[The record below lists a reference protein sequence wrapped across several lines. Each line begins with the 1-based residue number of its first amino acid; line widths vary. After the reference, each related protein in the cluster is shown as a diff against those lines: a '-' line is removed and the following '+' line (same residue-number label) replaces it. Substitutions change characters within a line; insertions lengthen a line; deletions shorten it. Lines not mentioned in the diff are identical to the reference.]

1 MYFFPSSIEAEIVKI
16 IAMNTRKNIFFLC
29 LNVSCYKSTR
39 PIRHMHVNSYSC
51 TYTRTQPPF
60 THTRRIKNLS
70 AIKNKFEVIIASFC
84 SNLIFCVCCLIRKA
98 YSNANFSLYLKISG
112 DTILIYAVF
121 KRQTLLYKCKV
132 EVNSI
137 FIVYFFLLF
146 WRKAVNARIHWST
159 WAHTQIK
166 VHISLD
172 ISLWYM
178 QGSTLDMMFLYS

>member
-1 MYFFPSSIEAEIVKI
+1 
-16 IAMNTRKNIFFLC
+16 MNTRKNIFFLC

-51 TYTRTQPPF
+51 TYTRKQPP
-60 THTRRIKNLS
+60 
-70 AIKNKFEVIIASFC
+70 C

-172 ISLWYM
+172 FSLWYM
-178 QGSTLDMMFLYS
+178 QGSTLDMMFLYSKV